1 MNLLSNVFDP
11 RTLIGALS
19 LGVVILIFA
28 VIAGRLVRAWYQRV
42 GSHGHLFIDR
52 TTAHFAEQ
60 LLQLASL
67 LIAATLY
74 AHLVPALHKL
84 GTALLAS
91 ASIESLVLGLAAR
104 NVLGQ
109 LIAGITLLLYRP
121 LEIGDVLVFNAPTGM
136 RQPAK
141 KRERLRNLRLGTQ
154 SV

>member
-60 LLQLASL
+60 LLQLAFL

-74 AHLVPALHKL
+74 VHLVPRCISSVPRYWQARVTYLWCLALH
-84 GTALLAS
+84 GM
-91 ASIESLVLGLAAR
+91 SLD
-104 NVLGQ
+104 N
-109 LIAGITLLLYRP
+109 
-121 LEIGDVLVFNAPTGM
+121 
-136 RQPAK
+136 
-141 KRERLRNLRLGTQ
+141 
-154 SV
+154 

>member
-74 AHLVPALHKL
+74 VHLVPRCISSVPRYWQARVSYLWCLALRR
-84 GTALLAS
+84 GM
-91 ASIESLVLGLAAR
+91 SLD
-104 NVLGQ
+104 N
-109 LIAGITLLLYRP
+109 
-121 LEIGDVLVFNAPTGM
+121 
-136 RQPAK
+136 
-141 KRERLRNLRLGTQ
+141 
-154 SV
+154 

>member
-28 VIAGRLVRAWYQRV
+28 VIAGRLVRVWYQRV

-74 AHLVPALHKL
+74 VHLVPRCISSVPRYWQARVTYLWCLALH
-84 GTALLAS
+84 GM
-91 ASIESLVLGLAAR
+91 SLD
-104 NVLGQ
+104 N
-109 LIAGITLLLYRP
+109 
-121 LEIGDVLVFNAPTGM
+121 
-136 RQPAK
+136 
-141 KRERLRNLRLGTQ
+141 
-154 SV
+154 